1 MTEIEFAEEN
11 GYERIGSSEI
21 PVDVPLSGE
30 EIYKYSTQQ
39 TNALIEIRRLE
50 NELAAIRK
58 SYKEKI
64 KLQKEVVSSLTDIS
78 HGGVKTVD
86 KVLPCFL
93 DPSRGQKHW
102 VDLDTGEVVKS
113 AEVSEADMQ
122 KRLFD

>member
-1 MTEIEFAEEN
+1 MAMTEIEFAEEN

-64 KLQKEVVSSLTDIS
+64 KLQKVVVS
-78 HGGVKTVD
+78 
-86 KVLPCFL
+86 
-93 DPSRGQKHW
+93 
-102 VDLDTGEVVKS
+102 
-113 AEVSEADMQ
+113 
-122 KRLFD
+122 